1 MEYLTFL
8 AMYKGPYMT
17 SDIRYFIDH
26 LMNHGDGAIK
36 DRTIDA
42 MLKNVTQE

>member
-8 AMYKGPYMT
+8 SMFKDYYLT
-17 SDIRYFIDH
+17 TDIRYFIDH

-36 DRTIDA
+36 DSTIEA